1 VTTSFAYIHCKPDG
15 TPFYVGKGALRRV
28 KYLGERNPH
37 HQAVVKKHGKENIL
51 IGMFDCSSSSIA
63 YDLERGLIKCL
74 KRSGVQL
81 TNFTDG
87 GEGGVNPTLETR
99 QRLSIAA
106 KKRGVSEAC
115 HIAKVA
121 SKKGKSLSDEHKTK
135 VANSMKGI
143 VFSEEHKA
151 NIRVSAKKRGMSK
164 ETQEKGWAAS
174 RGRVQSLEEK
184 EKRNL
189 GIKKSLVNNGKTTK
203 VFVNDVLYL
212 SLADAAKAINVT
224 PSGVLYGLKHSG
236 MIKGNKV
243 QIVL

>member
-1 VTTSFAYIHCKPDG
+1 VTTSFAYVHCKPDG

-28 KYLGERNPH
+28 KYLGERNSY
-37 HQAVVKKHGKENIL
+37 HQAVVQKYGKENIL

-87 GEGGVNPTLETR
+87 GEGGVNPTPETR

-121 SKKGKSLSDEHKTK
+121 AKKGKPLSDEHKTK
-135 VANSMKGI
+135 VANSMKGV
-143 VFSEEHKA
+143 VFSEEHRA
-151 NIRVSAKKRGMSK
+151 NIRASAKKRGMSK
-164 ETQEKGWAAS
+164 EIQEKAWSAS
-174 RGRVQSLEEK
+174 RGRVQPLEERM
-184 EKRNL
+184 KRSATMRATL
-189 GIKKSLVNNGKTTK
+189 KAKREQKNG
-203 VFVNDVLYL
+203 D
-212 SLADAAKAINVT
+212 
-224 PSGVLYGLKHSG
+224 H
-236 MIKGNKV
+236 
-243 QIVL
+243 